1 MKRIKI
7 AYVLMLLGLVANA
20 QGIEFFHGS
29 YEEALEKAQKENKKI
44 FVDVY
49 TTWCGPCKQMTKKT
63 FTDPEVGKLYNE
75 EFVAL
80 KLDAENEADSPFF
93 DKYTATAFPTVFWLD
108 SKGDILDQNVGYLD
122 PAGLLSVTK
131 KAVNNNIMAEYKKAE
146 IEFEANPNF
155 ETYSTYVMGFVN
167 KLNPEK
173 VFPITE
179 EFISG
184 LSEDEIKTLDTYNIL
199 IMFTRKADDNVMF
212 NTLLKNWG
220 HYMDLLK
227 ASNPRSVTVGDEGWK
242 KLYTCFVRQPSVA
255 RSKNETEDYN
265 RIMEYL
271 NNADFEFKDIFLDS
285 NKFEAFAFDGK
296 YSEAIDKM
304 FELTEKYK
312 EYPFLYNNYYYT
324 MIYTGF
330 FKEDTVKSED
340 ADRMIEFARKN
351 AKIKAT
357 QQSILYLAA
366 AYARKNDYKTAYG
379 YLANLNF
386 YPRPL
391 LSNALY
397 KYLNLPV
404 TKTEFPW

>member
-1 MKRIKI
+1 
-7 AYVLMLLGLVANA
+7 
-20 QGIEFFHGS
+20 
-29 YEEALEKAQKENKKI
+29 
-44 FVDVY
+44 
-49 TTWCGPCKQMTKKT
+49 
-63 FTDPEVGKLYNE
+63 
-75 EFVAL
+75 
-80 KLDAENEADSPFF
+80 
-93 DKYTATAFPTVFWLD
+93 
-108 SKGDILDQNVGYLD
+108 
-122 PAGLLSVTK
+122 
-131 KAVNNNIMAEYKKAE
+131 
-146 IEFEANPNF
+146 
-155 ETYSTYVMGFVN
+155 
-167 KLNPEK
+167 
-173 VFPITE
+173 
-179 EFISG
+179 
-184 LSEDEIKTLDTYNIL
+184 
-199 IMFTRKADDNVMF
+199 
-212 NTLLKNWG
+212 
-220 HYMDLLK
+220 
-227 ASNPRSVTVGDEGWK
+227 
-242 KLYTCFVRQPSVA
+242 
-255 RSKNETEDYN
+255 
-265 RIMEYL
+265 MEYL